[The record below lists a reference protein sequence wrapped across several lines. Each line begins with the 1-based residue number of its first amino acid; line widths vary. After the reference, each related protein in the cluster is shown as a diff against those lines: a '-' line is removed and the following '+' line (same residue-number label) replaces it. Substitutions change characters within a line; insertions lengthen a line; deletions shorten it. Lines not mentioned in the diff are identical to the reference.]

1 MNRAFFG
8 MLLIWAFVG
17 SGLFALTSLAAYLYR
32 SLDAMPCRQFL
43 AVLGIADQLSLDLF
57 PPLVMFLIYLLV
69 WSISYWRSGRA
80 ARGLVARW
88 WLVGTVAVT
97 LVAIAKLMGSGN
109 ITVDAVAGVIGEE
122 PSRWISKLF
131 ESSSLSTLIYGAIAA
146 SLLPYFTPTR
156 LFRSGG
162 EGQSGIQ
169 RALFT
174 IASWALLA
182 GVPFL
187 LVAYF
192 AYEGIGGGQRWA
204 DDRLRVPQV
213 KDWRKLAH
221 APLWSAMKQNYV
233 NPESQAPASSSP
245 SKDVPGSGPIP
256 TNVPHPLPAQ
266 KLWLWVNYGALDEA
280 TRLNADSG
288 GLFGELEEL
297 HGGLAKYAMRK
308 SLPVEDVI
316 PDAEWSWTTTQL
328 GILTRWYHLIEYSLG
343 YTLGLDTI
351 DQYQFALMLK
361 KHQQIQELK
370 ERIVFRLNQLL
381 LRPDFHEFLPLPPLD
396 PKDELSKKVHG
407 FHREAAA
414 LAKTVGESSGK
425 WRFGVK
431 DFGNPDAHAING
443 GDRDTPWLVEL
454 RPRWAVLPDNV
465 EEELSKHRHDLSQS
479 RIREEQS
486 LYPEGT
492 YPRAGLESPNQR
504 SAATGE
510 QDRIER
516 TLPPPLPPAVRS
528 RIAAAQTDS
537 VYIAKPW
544 RQVRGLDSLGE
555 FAEDFRRELSPNPVE
570 DPTGEVGTSLA
581 TSKELDQKDT
591 KFQMEWLPLLPQ
603 FWQELPWQN
612 GTSTTLRDVDRDLQV
627 ALTTDADKMRRV
639 LAANRK
645 LLEAYFPDTIMSR
658 TEKYS
663 YMLLER
669 DQVVRWS
676 WFCWSLGCFLVL
688 GLVLDLNATSWHGYY
703 AEQIASTWIQPAAGH
718 VRPIPLDGLRNVEE
732 GLPYHLISG
741 SLNTFGHSIDAAGP
755 ESLNP
760 RKPPVGTAVPT
771 DLFLLSQLFAGS
783 ESTGYRAI
791 RELED
796 DNYNL
801 ASAVAMSGG
810 AVNPLH
816 AQNPLQKALLLLANV
831 RLGQWIQNPGY
842 GRRRW
847 KLLEKIL
854 DNWPI
859 TPFRF
864 FATLAWPL
872 DRWKYCFVTDGG
884 LTENLGIKQLL
895 LRRCKLI
902 LAVDAGQDEKFQ
914 FHDLSKLL
922 RWMQVDQGIRVT
934 WQSATDAEV
943 KDRADKL
950 KLSPLSLSPVI
961 CTARDEKSAAA
972 RDKPVGRPLNPDAA
986 QHHLLARIEY
996 PGYRAE
1002 ATLTEKE
1009 KAENETFVGYL
1020 VYMKSTLCQSDP
1032 EELVSYQQAHPQFP
1046 HDPTSDFAFNRDQFE
1061 SYRRLGE
1068 TTVESTL
1075 DAVTKDNAEKFNRSL
1090 FIEDI
1095 RARTESSAGSGS
1107 TGDSASKHT
1116 ATASAAP
1123 TSPSMSEEQR
1133 AELEK
1138 HKGTVLNKDADIW
1151 ARQGAAHEF
1160 EDFPEM
1166 RDQIIEALVV
1176 QLDHEKTAVAEQ
1188 ARILLR
1194 VFPKAALPMLR
1205 HGIETVDERSQ
1216 VRRVRAV
1223 AYVLKVHLDR
1233 TTVAFLQKWLEKP
1246 PSPRV
1251 QNEIQKALRIL
1262 HDR

>member
-1 MNRAFFG
+1 MTLASNAE
-8 MLLIWAFVG
+8 IT
-17 SGLFALTSLAAYLYR
+17 GLRQIALTVS
-32 SLDAMPCRQFL
+32 D
-43 AVLGIADQLSLDLF
+43 
-57 PPLVMFLIYLLV
+57 
-69 WSISYWRSGRA
+69 
-80 ARGLVARW
+80 VARS
-88 WLVGTVAVT
+88 TAFYR
-97 LVAIAKLMGSGN
+97 
-109 ITVDAVAGVIGEE
+109 DAVGLRLV
-122 PSRWISKLF
+122 PDKSSRGWVEF
-131 ESSSLSTLIYGAIAA
+131 EDLALHAI
-146 SLLPYFTPTR
+146 
-156 LFRSGG
+156 
-162 EGQSGIQ
+162 
-169 RALFT
+169 
-174 IASWALLA
+174 
-182 GVPFL
+182 
-187 LVAYF
+187 
-192 AYEGIGGGQRWA
+192 
-204 DDRLRVPQV
+204 
-213 KDWRKLAH
+213 
-221 APLWSAMKQNYV
+221 
-233 NPESQAPASSSP
+233 
-245 SKDVPGSGPIP
+245 
-256 TNVPHPLPAQ
+256 
-266 KLWLWVNYGALDEA
+266 
-280 TRLNADSG
+280 
-288 GLFGELEEL
+288 
-297 HGGLAKYAMRK
+297 
-308 SLPVEDVI
+308 
-316 PDAEWSWTTTQL
+316 
-328 GILTRWYHLIEYSLG
+328 
-343 YTLGLDTI
+343 
-351 DQYQFALMLK
+351 
-361 KHQQIQELK
+361 
-370 ERIVFRLNQLL
+370 
-381 LRPDFHEFLPLPPLD
+381 PDFHEFLPLPPLD

-591 KFQMEWLPLLPQ
+591 KFQMKWLPLLPQ

-645 LLEAYFPDTIMSR
+645 LLEAYFPDTIKPR

-669 DQVVRWS
+669 DQIVRWS

-703 AEQIASTWIQPAAGH
+703 AERIASAWIQPAAGLD
-718 VRPIPLDGLRNVEE
+718 RQIPLGQLRTVEE

-741 SLNTFGHSIDAAGP
+741 SLNSFGHSIDDADP

-783 ESTGYRAI
+783 KSTGYRAI
-791 RELED
+791 RELQD

-801 ASAVAMSGG
+801 ASAVAVSGG

-847 KLLEKIL
+847 KVLEKIL

-934 WQSATDAEV
+934 WQSATDEV
-943 KDRADKL
+943 KIRAKEL
-950 KLSPLSLSPVI
+950 KLSPDNLSPVM

-972 RDKPVGRPLNPDAA
+972 RDKPAGRPLNPDAA

-996 PGYRAE
+996 PGYADAPAAE
-1002 ATLTEKE
+1002 REK
-1009 KAENETFVGYL
+1009 FVGYL
-1020 VYMKSTLCQSDP
+1020 VYMKSTLCQNDP
-1032 EELVSYQQAHPQFP
+1032 EELVSHQQAHPQFP
-1046 HDPTSDFAFNRDQFE
+1046 HDPTSDFAFDRDQFE

-1068 TTVESTL
+1068 HTVDSTL
-1075 DAVTKDNAEKFNRSL
+1075 KGILGSTIDPIATAFLAAVRQASGLSCEAEAVASGTPGQVTDSIAPVPPTTPAVSAAETMPAAQAPIAAAKASEPVQNPSTM
-1090 FIEDI
+1090 
-1095 RARTESSAGSGS
+1095 AAAGS
-1107 TGDSASKHT
+1107 
-1116 ATASAAP
+1116 AA
-1123 TSPSMSEEQR
+1123 SPSSGASNSVPDPDQY
-1133 AELEK
+1133 L
-1138 HKGTVLNKDADIW
+1138 KDALKHGDLMSRKK
-1151 ARQGAAHEF
+1151 AVLSLKG
-1160 EDFPEM
+1160 FPEHQ
-1166 RDQIIEALVV
+1166 RQLIKDLVKQLGDASGAEV
-1176 QLDHEKTAVAEQ
+1176 EEVHSLLIDLHDKPLLWLCDSFELQRVDCQVRSVRVIGDILLDHCDLPT
-1188 ARILLR
+1188 LR
-1194 VFPKAALPMLR
+1194 ELCRWLKKDDVRERVKHEIR
-1205 HGIETVDERSQ
+1205 H
-1216 VRRVRAV
+1216 
-1223 AYVLKVHLDR
+1223 
-1233 TTVAFLQKWLEKP
+1233 
-1246 PSPRV
+1246 
-1251 QNEIQKALRIL
+1251 ALRRIPLDGYSADEMLTEVVSLAL
-1262 HDR
+1262 HSN